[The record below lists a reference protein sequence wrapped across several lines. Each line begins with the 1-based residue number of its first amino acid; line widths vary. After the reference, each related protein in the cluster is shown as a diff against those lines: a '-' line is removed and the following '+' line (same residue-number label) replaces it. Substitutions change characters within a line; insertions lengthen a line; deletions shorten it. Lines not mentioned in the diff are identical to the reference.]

1 MAQPSAVENVSW
13 LRKFYVKLQTNR
25 WANKKI
31 RAVTIFSFTSPVCS
45 KIEIV
50 FYSFQ
55 ISCPRIVSAFEYV
68 RVKRCPRSRIIQNY
82 LSACRRPTTTRSF
95 DCSQVYKIARM
106 VIYFQIIMNYFSFYP
121 GPSATRSFQAI
132 VFKWDEKIKK

>member
-31 RAVTIFSFTSPVCS
+31 NAVTIFSFTSPVCS

-50 FYSFQ
+50 FFSFQ

-95 DCSQVYKIARM
+95 DCSQVYKIARNSCLKNGD
-106 VIYFQIIMNYFSFYP
+106 IFSKHYELLFILPWTYRYP
-121 GPSATRSFQAI
+121 
-132 VFKWDEKIKK
+132 

>member
-31 RAVTIFSFTSPVCS
+31 NAVTIFCFTRPVCS
-45 KIEIV
+45 KIEIE
-50 FYSFQ
+50 FFSFQ
-55 ISCPRIVSAFEYV
+55 ISCPRIVSAFECV

-95 DCSQVYKIARM
+95 DCSQNSKNGDIFSNHYELFFILPWTYR
-106 VIYFQIIMNYFSFYP
+106 YPQFPSNCFQ
-121 GPSATRSFQAI
+121 GG
-132 VFKWDEKIKK
+132 